1 LPGGRADEGEKV
13 RSGHSRDADER
24 SIADRSKSA
33 LVPPVKTVEQVR
45 RSNRSGRAE

>member
-33 LVPPVKTVEQVR
+33 LVPPVKTVEVR